1 MKLSIIIPCYNE
13 EKNIPLIFERLQG
26 CIQDKT
32 NIEVV
37 LVNNGS
43 TDNTKEVLEN
53 ILQVNNNTNFVVCDV
68 PVNQGY
74 GYGIMQGLN
83 QATGDILSWT
93 HADMQTDPQ
102 DVITAFNQFYTD
114 GYIDNFIVKGKR
126 KNRRLIEAFFTFGM
140 QIIAFLYLKKYMDD
154 INAQP
159 KMFSRAFFESYLKN
173 KAPNDF
179 SLDLFL
185 LYTALNNSYSI
196 KTIPVFFNK
205 RIHGEAK
212 GGGSFKTR
220 IKLIKR
226 TFAYIKELSK
236 SLHN

>member
-26 CIQDKT
+26 CIKDKN

-53 ILQVNNNTNFVVCDV
+53 ILQVNNNTNVVVCDV

-102 DVITAFNQFYTD
+102 DVITAFNKFYTD

>member
-26 CIQDKT
+26 CIQDKN

-102 DVITAFNQFYTD
+102 DVITAFNKFYTD

-159 KMFSRAFFESYLKN
+159 KIFSRAFFESCLKN